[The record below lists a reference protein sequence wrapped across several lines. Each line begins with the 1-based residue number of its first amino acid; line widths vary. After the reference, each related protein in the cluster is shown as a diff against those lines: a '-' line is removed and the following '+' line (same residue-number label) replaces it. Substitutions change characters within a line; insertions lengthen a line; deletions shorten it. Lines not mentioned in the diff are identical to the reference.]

1 MDLRPRCLI
10 GLLCLLP
17 GVLAA
22 AEPTGPVPALSLV
35 VDPIRHEITVTIGPF
50 DVPAMPSGVDGHAA
64 HEHVMPRY
72 SEEFIWPVNGF
83 GRGFTLQLTDSA
95 GHAVTRRALHHIVI
109 ENKGRRQLMMPVS
122 ERLLAAG
129 RETGNLMLPSS
140 IGLPLAIGS
149 PMKAVTMWHN
159 ETGADLKGVTLRL
172 VIRYMPPSQMP
183 RPLPVLPFTFDVED
197 KLGLPNT
204 FDIPPGPSERSR
216 DFVMP
221 VDGRVLGVSGHMHDY
236 AVALRLEDVATGKVI
251 IRLPVR
257 TDSVGKILNVPIK
270 YYGIMG
276 DGLRLYGGK
285 RYRLVAV
292 YNNPTATTQSGA
304 MAHLD
309 GLLSPTKISAWP
321 AVGSPEMAY
330 QDAPDTVKATAE
342 AHHHH

>member
-1 MDLRPRCLI
+1 
-10 GLLCLLP
+10 
-17 GVLAA
+17 
-22 AEPTGPVPALSLV
+22 
-35 VDPIRHEITVTIGPF
+35 
-50 DVPAMPSGVDGHAA
+50 MPSGVDGHAA

-140 IGLPLAIGS
+140 IGLPLAVGS

-197 KLGLPNT
+197 KIGLPNT

-236 AVALRLEDVATGKVI
+236 AVALRLEDVATGKVV

-257 TDSVGKILNVPIK
+257 TDSVGKNSQCPHQVLWHHGRWTPVVWREALPAGRGVQQPHGDNSIRRDGASGRPAESHEDQRVARG
-270 YYGIMG
+270 GIPR
-276 DGLRLYGGK
+276 DGLPGRARHGQGH
-285 RYRLVAV
+285 
-292 YNNPTATTQSGA
+292 G
-304 MAHLD
+304 
-309 GLLSPTKISAWP
+309 
-321 AVGSPEMAY
+321 
-330 QDAPDTVKATAE
+330 
-342 AHHHH
+342 